1 MKLSVLDLMTVRTGQ
16 TTADALAASVRLV
29 QRADQLGYHRYWVA
43 EHHNM
48 PSVGSTNPP
57 VLIALLASR
66 TERIRVG
73 SGGVMLPNH
82 APLLVAEQFALLEA
96 AAPGR
101 IDLGIGRAPGS
112 DPVVSAVLG
121 RGLDSTVDDYPAN
134 VRAIASLLSPAG
146 AAVRLP
152 DGQEYELRATPAATT
167 VPEIWLLGS
176 SDYSAALAAALSL
189 PYVFAS
195 HFFAG
200 TGTDRALALYRERF
214 TPSAA
219 LPAPRTLV
227 TANAVVAPT
236 GEQARV
242 LARPQ
247 LQRMAFMRSGRPMAP
262 LSTVE
267 EAERTQTT
275 ALEDQLIDEMSSNWV
290 IGEPTEAVSRLRA
303 LAERTGTDEV
313 MVVPAASAHEHEPTD
328 RYPARERTLE
338 LLAGALTA

>member
-1 MKLSVLDLMTVRTGQ
+1 VKLSVLDLMTVRTGQ
-16 TTADALAASVRLV
+16 TTADALAASIRLVRL
-29 QRADQLGYHRYWVA
+29 ADQLGYHRYWVA

-112 DPVVSAVLG
+112 DAVVSAVLG

-134 VRAIASLLSPAG
+134 VRAIAGLLSPQG

-152 DGQEYELRATPAATT
+152 DGREYELRATPAATT
-167 VPEIWLLGS
+167 VPQVWLLGS
-176 SDYSAALAAALSL
+176 SDYSAALAATLSL

-200 TGTDRALALYRERF
+200 AGTDRALALYRERF
-214 TPSAA
+214 VPSDA
-219 LPAPRTLV
+219 LPEPRTLV

-236 GEQARV
+236 EDQARL

-267 EAERTQTT
+267 EAERTATT
-275 ALEDQLIDEMSSNWV
+275 PLEDQLIDEMSSGWV
-290 IGEPTEAVSRLRA
+290 IGEPAGAAARLRQ
-303 LAERTGTDEV
+303 LADRAGTDEV
-313 MVVPAASAHEHEPTD
+313 MVVPAASAHEGDPVD
-328 RYPARERTLE
+328 RYAARERTLE
-338 LLAGALTA
+338 LLAGALA